1 LDVLVKVKSSFFDRP
16 DVMRRVKRG
25 KRAALSRFGAFVR
38 RRARSSIRKRKKI
51 SQPLMPP
58 SSHEGSLRKL
68 IFFAY
73 DSKRDSVV
81 IGPAPLNRFTGVP
94 RLLEEGGVRV
104 GDLRPMFY
112 RPHPY
117 MVPALHAERSQ
128 AAPSFRNSV
137 R

>member
-1 LDVLVKVKSSFFDRP
+1 MDVLVQVKKSFFDRP
-16 DVMRRVKRG
+16 EVERAVKRG
-25 KRAALSRFGAFVR
+25 KRQSLSRFGAFVR

-51 SQPLMPP
+51 AEPFKPP

-73 DSKRDSVV
+73 DSSRDSVV
-81 IGPAPLNRFTGVP
+81 IGPLPLNRFTGVP

-104 GDLRPMFY
+104 GALRPMFY

-117 MVPALHAERSQ
+117 MVPALMTERRQ